1 MSQRGIDDTA
11 LGTPTRR
18 RGLLGSAGVGVAAL
32 ALGGLGLGPR
42 RAQAQALTD
51 ADILNFALN
60 LEYLEAN
67 FYLQAAYGTFL
78 SAADTSGTGTL
89 GIVTGGQPVPF
100 TDPYVAIYAEE
111 IAADELVH
119 VQFLRGALGAAAVA
133 QPAID
138 LSMSFTNLARAAGL
152 VGPADTFNPFLN
164 DTNFLLGA
172 YIFEDV
178 GVTAYHGAAA
188 LISDPSNL
196 TAAAGILGVEAYHA
210 GIIRTK
216 LFEAGLYAQT
226 NMISL
231 LRAELSGAPDDEGV
245 SPDGKVGTLVPT
257 DANAIAFARTTAQVL
272 NIVYG
277 GGAANNYLFFPDK
290 LNGTI
295 S

>member
-1 MSQRGIDDTA
+1 MKGA
-11 LGTPTRR
+11 GLG
-18 RGLLGSAGVGVAAL
+18 AAAL
-32 ALGGLGLGPR
+32 ALGGLGLSPR
-42 RAQAQALTD
+42 RAAAQAITD
-51 ADILNFALN
+51 NDILNFALN

-67 FYLQAAYGTFL
+67 FYLQAAYGIFL
-78 SAADTSGTGTL
+78 PAADTSGTGTL
-89 GIVTGGQPVPF
+89 GVVTGGQPVPF

-119 VQFLRGALGAAAVA
+119 VEFLRSVLGSAAVA
-133 QPAID
+133 QPEID
-138 LSMSFTNLARAAGL
+138 FSVSFTNLARAAGL
-152 VGPADTFNPFLN
+152 VGPTETFNPFLN

-188 LISDPSNL
+188 LISSPTIL
-196 TAAAGILGVEAYHA
+196 TAAAGILGTEAYHA

-216 LFEAGLYAQT
+216 LFEAGLYQQT

-231 LRAELSGAPDDEGV
+231 LRADLSAAPDDEGV
-245 SPDGKVGTLVPT
+245 SPDGKTGTLIPT
-257 DANAIAFARTTAQVL
+257 DANAVVFARTTSQVL

-277 GGAANNYLFFPDK
+277 GGAASNYLFFPSK

>member
-1 MSQRGIDDTA
+1 MLHNETGNAIIERQA
-11 LGTPTRR
+11 RR
-18 RGLLGSAGVGVAAL
+18 RGLLKGASIGAAAL
-32 ALGGLGLGPR
+32 ALGGLSMTPR
-42 RAQAQALTD
+42 RAAAQTITD
-51 ADILNFALN
+51 TDILNFALN

-67 FYLQAAYGTFL
+67 FYLQAAYGQYL
-78 SAADTSGTGTL
+78 SSDDTSGTGTL
-89 GIVTGGQPVPF
+89 GTVTGGYPVQF

-119 VQFLRGALGAAAVA
+119 VQFLRSALGASAVA
-133 QPAID
+133 QPAINFTQ
-138 LSMSFTNLARAAGL
+138 SFTALAMAAGL
-152 VGPADTFNPFLN
+152 ISSGETFDPFSS

-188 LISDPSNL
+188 LISSPTNL
-196 TAAAGILGVEAYHA
+196 TAAAGILGTEAYHA
-210 GIIRTK
+210 GIVRTK

-231 LRAELSGAPDDEGV
+231 LRADLSAAPDDEGV
-245 SPDGKVGTLVPT
+245 SPDGKIATLVPT
-257 DANAIAFARTTAQVL
+257 DSNAIVFARTTSQVL

-277 GGAANNYLFFPDK
+277 GGAANNYLFFPNK